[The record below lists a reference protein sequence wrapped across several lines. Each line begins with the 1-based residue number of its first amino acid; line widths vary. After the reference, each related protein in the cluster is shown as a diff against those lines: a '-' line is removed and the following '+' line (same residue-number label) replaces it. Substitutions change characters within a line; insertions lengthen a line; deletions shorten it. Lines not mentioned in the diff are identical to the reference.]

1 MWKKELQ
8 KQRAILAQN
17 IKALRG
23 ERGLAQEARALDAG
37 VDRTL
42 VSKIERLIAN
52 PSLEIL
58 IKLSLALDVP
68 VITLLQSAKR

>member
-23 ERGLAQEARALDAG
+23 ERGLAQEALALDAG

>member
-1 MWKKELQ
+1 MWEKELH
-8 KQRAILAQN
+8 KQRTILARN
-17 IKALRG
+17 IKNIRK
-23 ERGLAQEARALDAG
+23 ERGLAQEALALEAG

-58 IKLSLALDVP
+58 VNLSLALEVP
-68 VITLLQSAKR
+68 VIRLLQPKHL